1 MSDVEKGGFISKVI
15 GPKRQWRQYKARTRQ
30 LPASYRT
37 AVEALERYLMY
48 CGPGGDGAEA
58 ASMFEDLVDLFEQ
71 SAVNGTPIREIVGE
85 DPVEFLEAFVRNYPD
100 GQWRIRERQRL
111 ISAVERAT
119 GEIPGNEG
127 ISR

>member
-1 MSDVEKGGFISKVI
+1 MTGFIAKVI
-15 GPKRQWRQYKARTRQ
+15 GGKRQWRQHKARTRQ

-37 AVEALERYLMY
+37 AVEALERYMMY

-58 ASMFEDLVDLFEQ
+58 ASMFDDLIDLFEQ
-71 SAVNGTPIREIVGE
+71 SAANQIPIRDIVGE

-100 GQWRIRERQRL
+100 GQWRVRERKRL
-111 ISAVERAT
+111 ISAIERAE
-119 GEIPGNEG
+119 GESPGNEG